1 MPDFGFGSRFLRE
14 DDLYL
19 IIYEIMKFVN
29 FFNQI
34 GKMSA
39 NIHKRNSKS
48 DKAIKKSTIRLK
60 IFAVK
65 RKKVY
70 NILE

>member
-1 MPDFGFGSRFLRE
+1 
-14 DDLYL
+14 
-19 IIYEIMKFVN
+19 MKFVN

-34 GKMSA
+34 GKLSA

-48 DKAIKKSTIRLK
+48 DKAIKKSAIRLK

>member
-1 MPDFGFGSRFLRE
+1 MPDFGFGSRFLRK
-14 DDLYL
+14 DDVIYL

-60 IFAVK
+60 IFAV
-65 RKKVY
+65 
-70 NILE
+70 